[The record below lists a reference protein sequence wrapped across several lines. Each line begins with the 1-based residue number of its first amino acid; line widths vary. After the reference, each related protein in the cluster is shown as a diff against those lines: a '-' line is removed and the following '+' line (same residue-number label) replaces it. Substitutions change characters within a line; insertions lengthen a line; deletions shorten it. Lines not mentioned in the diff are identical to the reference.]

1 MKNDRTFYPF
11 CYLGVGGQEMKEEA
25 RIRQS
30 FKKYRREHPFPRPVI
45 LNGKYFGD
53 IVKEVFVPE
62 WAGKELGDSVK
73 VIQLISK
80 KEIVG
85 RPEEWLRFGY
95 YRRKKRDDDFRWVSW
110 TALMIEKPLWRRLM
124 RDAESHDFW

>member
-1 MKNDRTFYPF
+1 
-11 CYLGVGGQEMKEEA
+11 MKEEE

-53 IVKEVFVPE
+53 IVNEVFVPE
-62 WAGKELGDSVK
+62 WAGKELGDNVK

-80 KEIVG
+80 KEMVG

-95 YRRKKRDDDFRWVSW
+95 YRRKKRGDDFRWVSR

-124 RDAESHDFW
+124 RDAKSRDFW